1 MFKEIQALRAIRNA
15 NTANDIA
22 LLELDA
28 RLAFISGTKTTPQRV
43 KAAAS
48 WPMNV
53 CYSTWTHP
61 VDCPGS
67 KHWALSFA

>member
-28 RLAFISGTKTTPQRV
+28 RLAFISGTKTTPQR
-43 KAAAS
+43 
-48 WPMNV
+48 
-53 CYSTWTHP
+53 
-61 VDCPGS
+61 
-67 KHWALSFA
+67 